1 MFNTRQI
8 LTISAFSIA
17 LFSTAVYAQNA
28 AIVNGKAIPKAQLDK
43 LIQKSNQPDNP
54 QVRDQAREMLVTR
67 ELILQEANNRG
78 ITQKESVRDQLEQS
92 KMGVL
97 IAAVFEDFVER
108 EGVTEAELK
117 AAYEQVKGQ
126 YTGKEY
132 HVEHILVEKEADAKA
147 LTAQIKAGGNFAQIA
162 KEKSKDPGS
171 APNGGDLGWVSDKA
185 LVPEFS
191 KAMVQ
196 LKKGQITDK
205 PVKTQ
210 YGWHIIKMDD
220 MRDVKAPSMDEI
232 KDQLKQMITAD
243 QNWQKAKF
251 SELMQKLRAKAK
263 IQWANCYADLQT
275 QANPLGFFLANEKLD
290 LALYWQDDDSS
301 HHAQSRQY
309 DSFDQFLH

>member
-1 MFNTRQI
+1 MLNTRQF
-8 LTISAFSIA
+8 LTISAFGLA
-17 LFSTAVYAQNA
+17 LLSSAVYAQNA

-43 LIQKSNQPDNP
+43 LVQKSNQPDNP

-78 ITQKESVRDQLEQS
+78 VMQKESVREQLEQS
-92 KMGVL
+92 KMGIL
-97 IAAVFEDFVER
+97 IAAVFEDYVEK
-108 EGVTEAELK
+108 EGVAEAELK
-117 AAYEQVKGQ
+117 AAYEQVKSQ

-147 LTAQIKAGGNFAQIA
+147 ITAQIKAGGNFEQIA

-196 LKKGQITDK
+196 LKKGQVTDK

-210 YGWHIIKMDD
+210 YGWHIIKLDD
-220 MRDVKAPSMDEI
+220 VRDVKAPSMEEI

-263 IQWANCYADLQT
+263 IQ
-275 QANPLGFFLANEKLD
+275 
-290 LALYWQDDDSS
+290 
-301 HHAQSRQY
+301 
-309 DSFDQFLH
+309 

>member
-1 MFNTRQI
+1 M
-8 LTISAFSIA
+8 TISAFSAA
-17 LFSTAVYAQNA
+17 LLSSAVYAQNA

-43 LIQKSNQPDNP
+43 LVQKSNQPDNP

-78 ITQKESVRDQLEQS
+78 VMQKESVREQLEQS
-92 KMGVL
+92 KMGIV
-97 IAAVFEDFVER
+97 IAAVFEDFVEK
-108 EGVTEAELK
+108 EGVAESELK
-117 AAYEQVKGQ
+117 AAYEQVKTQ

-147 LTAQIKAGGNFAQIA
+147 ITAQIKAGGNFEQIA

-185 LVPEFS
+185 LVPDFS

-210 YGWHIIKMDD
+210 YGWHIIKLDD
-220 MRDVKAPSMDEI
+220 VRDVKAPSMEEI

-263 IQWANCYADLQT
+263 IQ
-275 QANPLGFFLANEKLD
+275 
-290 LALYWQDDDSS
+290 
-301 HHAQSRQY
+301 
-309 DSFDQFLH
+309 

>member
-8 LTISAFSIA
+8 LTISALSAVFFS
-17 LFSTAVYAQNA
+17 STVSAQNA
-28 AIVNGKAIPKAQLDK
+28 AIVNGKAIPKTQLDK
-43 LIQKSNQPDNP
+43 LVQKSNQPDNP

-78 ITQKESVRDQLEQS
+78 VMQKESVRDQLEQS
-92 KMGVL
+92 KMGIL
-97 IAAVFEDFVER
+97 IAAVFEDYVER
-108 EGVTEAELK
+108 EGVAESELK
-117 AAYEQVKGQ
+117 AAYEQVKSQ

-147 LTAQIKAGGNFAQIA
+147 ITAQIKAGGNFGQIA
-162 KEKSKDPGS
+162 KERSKDPGS

-220 MRDVKAPSMDEI
+220 IRDVKAPSMDEI

-263 IQWANCYADLQT
+263 IQ
-275 QANPLGFFLANEKLD
+275 
-290 LALYWQDDDSS
+290 
-301 HHAQSRQY
+301 
-309 DSFDQFLH
+309 

>member
-1 MFNTRQI
+1 MLNTRQI
-8 LTISAFSIA
+8 LSISVFSAA
-17 LFSTAVYAQNA
+17 LLSSATYAQNA

-43 LIQKSNQPDNP
+43 LVQKSNQPDTP

-78 ITQKESVRDQLEQS
+78 IMQKESVRDQLEQS
-92 KMGVL
+92 KMGIV
-97 IAAVFEDFVER
+97 IAAVFEDFVEK
-108 EGVTEAELK
+108 EGVAESELK

-132 HVEHILVEKEADAKA
+132 HVEHILVANEADAKA
-147 LTAQIKAGGNFAQIA
+147 ITAQIKAGGNFEQIA

-171 APNGGDLGWVSDKA
+171 ATNGGDLGWVSDKA

-196 LKKGQITDK
+196 LKKGQVTDK

-210 YGWHIIKMDD
+210 YGWHIIKLDD
-220 MRDVKAPSMDEI
+220 VRDVKAPSMEEI
-232 KDQLKQMITAD
+232 KDQLKQMIISD

-263 IQWANCYADLQT
+263 IQ
-275 QANPLGFFLANEKLD
+275 
-290 LALYWQDDDSS
+290 
-301 HHAQSRQY
+301 
-309 DSFDQFLH
+309 

>member
-1 MFNTRQI
+1 MLNTRQF
-8 LTISAFSIA
+8 LTISAFGLA
-17 LFSTAVYAQNA
+17 LLSSAVYAQNA

-43 LIQKSNQPDNP
+43 LVQKSNQPDNP

-78 ITQKESVRDQLEQS
+78 VMQKESVREQLEQS
-92 KMGVL
+92 KMGIL
-97 IAAVFEDFVER
+97 IAAVFEDYVEK
-108 EGVTEAELK
+108 EGVAEAELK
-117 AAYEQVKGQ
+117 AAYEQVKSQ

-147 LTAQIKAGGNFAQIA
+147 ITAQIKAGGNFEQIA

-185 LVPEFS
+185 LVPECS

-196 LKKGQITDK
+196 LKKGQVTDK

-210 YGWHIIKMDD
+210 YGWHIIKLDD
-220 MRDVKAPSMDEI
+220 VRDVKAPSMEEI

-263 IQWANCYADLQT
+263 IQ
-275 QANPLGFFLANEKLD
+275 
-290 LALYWQDDDSS
+290 
-301 HHAQSRQY
+301 
-309 DSFDQFLH
+309 